1 MHVRH
6 FRLAALVIGLATLF
20 VVVDARAQQRPPQEA
35 EPAEGQPG
43 RRLDEARYNE
53 AVQGLSAAEPEAR
66 IASVEAI
73 AHGGWRFRRQAAP
86 HLRRL
91 IRHDPDWR
99 VRASSGRAI
108 GRLSLR
114 EAVPDLVRALR
125 DDQVDVR
132 IVAAAALWRLPDA
145 AAVPA
150 LLDLLNDAD
159 PTARQWGAL
168 ALGVTGDT
176 RATDA
181 LLALLNDTAEAVRL
195 DALRSLG
202 RIADPAALSGLRDF
216 IVDTSRPEEERLEAI
231 NALAS
236 LRGPDK
242 MNALIRLLEDPNTNI
257 RLHIVNALGQVG
269 DALVIPTLRRRRA
282 AETAAAIRTA
292 IDEAIAAIEER
303 ARERASEA
311 AATPG

>member
-1 MHVRH
+1 MQARQS
-6 FRLAALVIGLATLF
+6 RLVAIALGLVALF
-20 VVVDARAQQRPPQEA
+20 GSADADAQ
-35 EPAEGQPG
+35 
-43 RRLDEARYNE
+43 RLDEAAYNA
-53 AVQGLSAAEPEAR
+53 AVTGLSATDPDTR
-66 IASVEAI
+66 IAAVESI
-73 AHGGWRFRRQAAP
+73 ARGGWRFRRQAAP

-125 DDQVDVR
+125 DDRVDVR

-150 LLDLLNDAD
+150 LLDLLSDAD

-176 RATDA
+176 RATES
-181 LLALLNDTAEAVRL
+181 LLRLLDDTAPAVRL

-202 RIADPAALSGLRDF
+202 RIADPAALERLVAF
-216 IVDTSRPEEERLEAI
+216 IVDANRPEEERLEAI

-242 MNALIRLLEDPNTNI
+242 MNALLRLLDDANVNI
-257 RLHIVNALGQVG
+257 RLHAVNALGQVG
-269 DALVIPTLRRRRA
+269 DALVIPTLRRRRS
-282 AETAAAIRTA
+282 AETVSAVRTA
-292 IDEAIAAIEER
+292 IEGAITAIEER
-303 ARERASEA
+303 ARERAAEA
-311 AATPG
+311 AAAGN

>member
-1 MHVRH
+1 MYAMKS
-6 FRLAALVIGLATLF
+6 RLVALAIGLVALF
-20 VVVDARAQQRPPQEA
+20 ASVDAQAQ
-35 EPAEGQPG
+35 
-43 RRLDEARYNE
+43 RRMDEAAYNQ
-53 AVQGLSAAEPEAR
+53 AVEGLSAADADAR
-66 IASVEAI
+66 IAAVEAI
-73 AHGGWRFRRQAAP
+73 ARGGWRFRRQAAP

-150 LLDLLNDAD
+150 LLDLLNDSDA
-159 PTARQWGAL
+159 TARQWGAL

-176 RATDA
+176 RATEA
-181 LLALLNDTAEAVRL
+181 LLRLLDDTAQAVRL

-202 RIADPAALSGLRDF
+202 RIADPAALPRLVAF
-216 IVDTSRPEEERLEAI
+216 IQDANRAEEERLEAI

-242 MNALIRLLEDPNTNI
+242 MNALIRLLDDPNTNV
-257 RLHIVNALGQVG
+257 RLHIVNALAQVG
-269 DALVIPTLRRRRA
+269 DALVVPTLRRRRA
-282 AETAAAIRTA
+282 AETVSAIRTA

-303 ARERASEA
+303 ARERAAEA
-311 AATPG
+311 AAAGN